1 MSKNKIVPYNPKL
14 KVLARKLRNNSTISE
29 IILWKNIKGKN
40 YGYEFHRQVPIDEY
54 IVDFY
59 CHELNLVIEID
70 GNTHNYNFDNDEIRQ
85 KRLERYG
92 IKVIRFNDIDVK
104 QNITDVLRSI
114 EYEISQMENKNKDF
128 EE

>member
-1 MSKNKIVPYNPKL
+1 MSKNNIIPYNTRL
-14 KVLARKLRNNSTISE
+14 KVLARNLRNNSTISE

-59 CHELNLVIEID
+59 CHELKLVIEID
-70 GNTHNYNFDNDEIRQ
+70 GNTHDYNFDNDIIRQ
-85 KRLERYG
+85 KRLESYG
-92 IKVIRFNDIDVK
+92 IKVIRFYDIDVK
-104 QNITDVLRSI
+104 RNINDVLRSI
-114 EYEISQMENKNKDF
+114 EYEISQMENKNKVF